1 MDHFLTILKGWDLHP
16 VADHFTVS
24 LLIVGV
30 LIDLVAS
37 MAPTRT
43 WLRYMA
49 LTLMILGAI
58 AAGCSYFTGDM
69 EADRVWQTMS
79 GPAKGVLHWH
89 AMLGEYFAI
98 VFGVLAVWRILIQ
111 AVGFFAGTRPLY
123 LIAAMISAGV
133 LIYIAH
139 LGGQMVY
146 TYGVGTLAAG
156 SASSEAPPSS
166 AGATP
171 EVPTSL
177 LPTVNVPSPTA
188 LIGTPTPLAMM
199 MSSPTSTPVAS
210 PTAIAP
216 LPTAAAT
223 PKP

>member
-16 VADHFTVS
+16 VVDHFTVS

-58 AAGCSYFTGDM
+58 AAGSSYFTGDM
-69 EADRVWQTMS
+69 EADRVWQMMS
-79 GPAKGVLHWH
+79 APAKGVLHWH

-111 AVGFFAGTRPLY
+111 AVGFFAGSRPLY

-133 LIYIAH
+133 LIYIGH

-146 TYGVGTLAAG
+146 TYGVGTLAAPSELPPQS
-156 SASSEAPPSS
+156 SAS
-166 AGATP
+166 ATP
-171 EVPTSL
+171 EVPAAS
-177 LPTVNVPSPTA
+177 LPTVTVPSPTA
-188 LIGTPTPLAMM
+188 LAGTPTPLPMM
-199 MSSPTSTPVAS
+199 MPSPTYTPVAS
-210 PTAIAP
+210 PMAIAP